1 MKLFEAVRPATLED
15 VSWLRKALRRQLAQ
29 LRIGT
34 DIVDEVVLAM
44 VELATNVVRHS
55 HPPASEIGLEVHL
68 EGVVITLALTD
79 DGGAYAAFEDRWRRV
94 RLAASDPEGSGGR
107 GIAIARIALDDARY
121 EAGPPNRLV
130 AKRQLARRRPQLLVV
145 EDEPVL
151 LDAYLTLLEPDYRVL
166 PAQTLR
172 NALDIARKTKVD
184 LILTDFHLGSE
195 PGTALLQAL
204 ENDADRPPIPIVMI
218 TGDPSVRLRV
228 LELGVDTF
236 LTKPVVP
243 ERLLE
248 TVKLALVRSA
258 RQRARLFQ
266 YFASSL
272 DRLVR
277 PELPARLGAFA
288 AALRWETADIGG
300 GDLVIHLPREDGD
313 RLVLVDVMGHGIN
326 AKAGAVAH
334 AAMIRALDVG
344 EKLDPGAFMARWSG
358 LVFREAG
365 LDGVVATAL
374 VVDLHA
380 DGRIEI
386 ASAGHPR
393 PMVVTRSG
401 ARALEVDGPLL
412 GFTDTADYAT
422 LTVALDKS
430 ERLLL
435 ATDGLDPAELA
446 SGGPC
451 PEWLTDE
458 LIGRHAAPLETAAG
472 RAASR
477 VAARL
482 GPDPQDDWMM
492 VLLERVPEA
501 GAAGA
506 QLPATPQ
513 PARFEALPAMAG
525 QRPAAPVE
533 PAPVREVAVPP
544 VPRPPSVLQAPPAQE
559 YPPPA
564 FEAPQP
570 EPMAASGPE
579 PDFQPGGIG
588 ALRKAVGEEAF
599 ARLAS
604 RFLENA
610 AVKIA
615 EWEQAQDAEAV
626 VPAAHALAGLL
637 GQFGLAA
644 SSARARAVETEP
656 DPQRRLDLARG
667 LAPLARAEIALFE
680 AWFAGRPL

>member
-1 MKLFEAVRPATLED
+1 MKLFEASRPATLEE
-15 VSWLRKALRRQLAQ
+15 VSWLRKALKRQFAQ
-29 LRIGT
+29 LRIGP
-34 DIVDEVVLAM
+34 DIADEVVLAM

-55 HPPASEIGLEVHL
+55 HPPAREIGLEVHL
-68 EGVVITLALTD
+68 DGVVITLTLTD
-79 DGGAYAAFEDRWRRV
+79 DGGAFPAFEDRWRRV
-94 RLAASDPEGSGGR
+94 RLAATDPEGGGGR
-107 GIAIARIALDDARY
+107 GIAIARAALDAVRY

-130 AKRQLARRRPQLLVV
+130 ARRQLARRRPQLLVV

-204 ENDADRPPIPIVMI
+204 ENDADRPPIPIIMI

-272 DRLVR
+272 DRLVH
-277 PELPARLGAFA
+277 PELPKQLGPFA

-300 GDLVIHLPREDGD
+300 GDLVIHLPRPGRD

-334 AAMIRALDVG
+334 AAMVRALDVG
-344 EKLDPGAFMARWSG
+344 EPLPPGAFLARWSG

-365 LDGVVATAL
+365 FDSVVATAL

-380 DGRIEI
+380 DGRIAI

-393 PMVVTRSG
+393 PMVVTRDG

-412 GFTDTADYAT
+412 GFTDTADYEALT
-422 LTVALDKS
+422 LTLAPH

-435 ATDGLDPAELA
+435 TTDGLDPAELA

-451 PEWLTDE
+451 PAWLTEE
-458 LIGRHAAPLETAAG
+458 LSGRHAAPLEIAAG

-492 VLLERVPEA
+492 VLLEP
-501 GAAGA
+501 AAA
-506 QLPATPQ
+506 
-513 PARFEALPAMAG
+513 ARAPREALPAMEG
-525 QRPAAPVE
+525 QGTGEGQGTATEQARPRPAAAPVAPAPEPARAPMVTAAAPAVE
-533 PAPVREVAVPP
+533 PAGGADAET
-544 VPRPPSVLQAPPAQE
+544 E
-559 YPPPA
+559 T
-564 FEAPQP
+564 
-570 EPMAASGPE
+570 
-579 PDFQPGGIG
+579 PDFQPAGIG

-599 ARLAS
+599 ARLAA

-610 AVKIA
+610 EHKIA
-615 EWEQAQDAEAV
+615 QWEQADDPAAV
-626 VPAAHALAGLL
+626 VAAAHALAGLL
-637 GQFGLAA
+637 GQFGLAGA
-644 SSARARAVETEP
+644 ALRARAVENEP
-656 DPQRRLDLARG
+656 DPLLRLALARG
-667 LAPLARAEIALFE
+667 LAPLARQELALFN
-680 AWFAGRPL
+680 AWFTGA